1 MDGLITIDFGIL
13 LAGPTAK
20 SIELFCLQLGVDYE
34 MGFEDTEIIPTKE
47 HVDRMAKYAQED
59 GMIET
64 EEEDPEE
71 AEVEPDTDLGLM
83 APEADLLGD
92 PAEGDVQDEMLGM
105 NVEEEAEDELQ

>member
-1 MDGLITIDFGIL
+1 
-13 LAGPTAK
+13 
-20 SIELFCLQLGVDYE
+20 

-47 HVDRMAKYAQED
+47 HVDRMAKYAQEG

-64 EEEDPEE
+64 EEEPEE
-71 AEVEPDTDLGLM
+71 AEVEPETDLGLM

-92 PAEGDVQDEMLGM
+92 PAKGDVQAEMLGM